1 MDAIRVRIE
10 EAVTVLRRRQGVAHA
25 RTGPVLVL
33 SVEIARHQGAE
44 LFQSLARPRHIAAKC
59 TVLDRAALDRIAGN
73 ALAQKRMA
81 HAAFLVDLLR
91 GGEPDALH
99 QRGDTGRDAGRNET
113 TIAPGRAP
121 ADLVRLD
128 EHDLPAP
135 LGEVERRRAAGK
147 TAADDHRLGLDLA
160 IESGIVARLEQALRI
175 VAVDVVRHQASRL
188 PRREYGIEFANRL
201 DRLPSAGEAVR
212 DEEGIA
218 GPVDLD
224 VPRGISQAHDALE
237 QDAELVDRIGDL
249 GFAGLR
255 RPEAGL
261 ERAAGVAVPLFCRPA
276 LRHIA

>member
-91 GGEPDALH
+91 GGEPDASH
-99 QRGDTGRDAGRNET
+99 QGGDTGRDAGRNET

-121 ADLVRLD
+121 ADVMRLD
-128 EHDLPAP
+128 KHDFPAP
-135 LGEVERRRAAGK
+135 LGKVERRRAAGK
-147 TAADDHRLGLDLA
+147 SAADDDRLGLDLA
-160 IESGIVARLEQALRI
+160 VESRVVTWLNQAARILP
-175 VAVDVVRHQASRL
+175 VDVFAHQAS
-188 PRREYGIEFANRL
+188 P
-201 DRLPSAGEAVR
+201 PS
-212 DEEGIA
+212 
-218 GPVDLD
+218 
-224 VPRGISQAHDALE
+224 
-237 QDAELVDRIGDL
+237 
-249 GFAGLR
+249 
-255 RPEAGL
+255 RPKS
-261 ERAAGVAVPLFCRPA
+261 PL
-276 LRHIA
+276 